1 MLVPNRHGSSNSYRY
16 GFQGQEKDDELKGE
30 GNSLNYTFR
39 MHDPRVGR
47 FFAIDPLEKKF
58 PHNSPYAFS
67 ENRVIDGIE
76 LEGLEVV
83 LTHGTF
89 AKRSDKAIFT
99 LHKADYLNHGKDGGS
114 SWERVF
120 SQRLAMS
127 TGWDM
132 DSTFEYSWS
141 GANSKTQRNFAGEKL
156 AEMLMSAENL
166 YRDKKHATLIGHSH
180 GGNVNKIAKN
190 ILEKNGWTVDI
201 INISTPQ
208 RKDFQQNKKG
218 KGLNINFYSD
228 VDLIQWIGV
237 DDFKG
242 SDNQGALG
250 SRQDPKSNNYKITG
264 IRTLWNWFKNSG
276 GHSLHNDNAAKT
288 KIEATVEKECKDNNI
303 EPRENVK

>member
-1 MLVPNRHGSSNSYRY
+1 
-16 GFQGQEKDDELKGE
+16 
-30 GNSLNYTFR
+30 

-47 FFAIDPLEKKF
+47 FFATDPLEAKY

-67 ENRVIDGIE
+67 ENRVIDGVE

-99 LHKADYLNHGKDGGS
+99 LDKADYKNHGEDGGS
-114 SWERVF
+114 TWNRVF

-132 DSTFEYSWS
+132 NSTYEYTWS
-141 GANSKTQRNFAGEKL
+141 GANRRTERRTAGEKL
-156 AEMLMSAENL
+156 AANLMSPNNIYA
-166 YRDKKHATLIGHSH
+166 DKKHATLIGQSH

-208 RKDFQQNKKG
+208 RADFQQKKTG
-218 KGLNINFYSD
+218 RGINMNFYSNL
-228 VDLIQWIGV
+228 DLIQWIGV

-242 SDNQGALG
+242 NNNQGPLG
-250 SRQDPKSNNYKITG
+250 SRKDPKSKNYEISG

-276 GHSLHNDNAAKT
+276 GHSTHNDNQAQN
-288 KIEATVEKECKDNNI
+288 KIEKAVEKECQDNNI
-303 EPRENVK
+303 KPREHVEVK